1 MSRHRPSL
9 ASFTLLA
16 LLASGG
22 LASAAQAP
30 AATGPQILATAT
42 ATLRINDPFWLDR
55 ELISYANTAGAK
67 DGLLR
72 NVIAQFLYGARGLAG
87 IDLRRPAIL
96 AWRDG
101 ASPLVAIIPIAAG
114 QRQQF
119 MRDFGAVGLGP
130 PMVQMGQR
138 DGTTIFSQVGAKVNN
153 EYRVLVQNDTAYIA
167 RTPGECAALAA
178 MPLATIDERLPKLVF
193 EASGTFL
200 AGNAT
205 GVSLPLPDL
214 DAATAQAG
222 VAAAGYALNAMP
234 ALIGQVQSVSWAL
247 GPGQVEDS
255 WMISARAVA
264 RIGTPLAQWMANQR
278 NQASRLLPALT
289 SEHTVL
295 TVHGGISWQ
304 GELERFGV
312 DLAAEMGPRLGA
324 QRWNQAVEQAWNQ
337 QWQILDEQGAFAAA
351 FDLVPAAGGH
361 PASSISRFACEQPR
375 GGELMALEQS
385 IAPALAEPGQV
396 VVTSSD
402 VVVGDRTGQQRA
414 LPGEART
421 AVRVATES
429 HVIEVQSDQ
438 ADVPALASETLGRI
452 QQAGR
457 PVGTPGL
464 VVVRIDLTRIVRA
477 FLPDDDTPDPVLEDV
492 AFEFACK
499 TGVQGSVGFEME
511 LPLGRIS
518 VLLRDS
524 LLLHRN
530 E

>member
-1 MSRHRPSL
+1 M
-9 ASFTLLA
+9 ASLA
-16 LLASGG
+16 LLVAVAGS
-22 LASAAQAP
+22 ASAAQAQ
-30 AATGPQILATAT
+30 AANGAQILASAT

-55 ELISYANTAGAK
+55 ELSSYANTAGAK
-67 DGLLR
+67 DGQLR
-72 NVIAQFLYGARGLAG
+72 NAVAQFLYGTRGLSG
-87 IDLRRPAIL
+87 IDLQRPAIL
-96 AWRDG
+96 AWREG

-114 QRQQF
+114 QRPQF
-119 MRDFGAVGLGP
+119 MKDFGAVGLGP

-138 DGTTIFSQVGAKVNN
+138 DGTTIFSQVGEKVNN
-153 EYRVLVQNDTAYIA
+153 EYRVLVQNDTAYVA

-178 MPLATIDERLPKLVF
+178 MPLAAINELHPKLVF

-200 AGNAT
+200 TGNAA
-205 GVSLPLPDL
+205 GVELPLPDL
-214 DAATAQAG
+214 DGAAAQAG
-222 VAAAGYALNAMP
+222 VAAASYALAAMP
-234 ALIGQVQSVSWAL
+234 ALIEQVQSVSWAL

-255 WMISARAVA
+255 WLISARAVA
-264 RIGTPLAQWMANQR
+264 RMGTPLAQWMANQR

-289 SEHTVL
+289 SDHTVM

-304 GELERFGV
+304 GELERLGV

-324 QRWNQAVEQAWNQ
+324 QRWNEAVEKAWNE
-337 QWQILDEQGAFAAA
+337 QWTILDEQGSFAAA

-361 PASSISRFACEQPR
+361 PARTISRFACEQPR
-375 GGELMALEQS
+375 GAELAALEQS
-385 IAPALAEPGQV
+385 IASALAEPGQV
-396 VVTSSD
+396 AVAPSE
-402 VVVGDRTGQQRA
+402 VVVGDRAGQQRA
-414 LPGEART
+414 LPGETRS

-438 ADVPALASETLGRI
+438 ADVPALAAETLGRI

-457 PVGTPGL
+457 PDGTPGL
-464 VVVRIDLTRIVRA
+464 VVVRIDLTRIVRS
-477 FLPDDDTPDPVLEDV
+477 FLPDDDIPDPVLDEV

-499 TGVQGSVGFEME
+499 TGVQGSVGLEME

-524 LLLHRN
+524 LLLHQN